1 MCFSPS
7 NIAEKLSRSVETLSA
22 TRGSGVGLIFHLR
35 DTDRTGWKEESCST
49 TIVAPLNLYLVF
61 ASRVLDVQSTDAVK
75 LMW

>member
-35 DTDRTGWKEESCST
+35 DTDRTGWKEKSCSA